1 MKNETVHI
9 DDLLNVSFAG
19 FEPTAPAFVWDNIAD
34 SLDKK
39 TNRRGFI
46 WWKAAIIVAVIAGLG
61 SLVLVNKNQST
72 EIAESNVMTD
82 KSNSNSKQAE
92 NPTTEKSVLD
102 QNNTEKQ
109 IQSGSND
116 QTRSTFRTNRIF
128 EAAKNTPTPQPEVDR
143 STNLHAINHTDQTSA
158 FAKLKSFGIRQE
170 ALALEQM
177 DELNALPKLQTDIV
191 PPTNILGGHFWV
203 GFGAGQVMSATAL
216 AVNPSFSN
224 YVHKNYTK
232 HQSAGEGLMAAMNF
246 AGTLAYKLSGK
257 HYLYTGANF
266 YQRRNSL
273 NFNFTDEAPAIN
285 AVGNVKKDI
294 FGNYPIKGYVQAGS
308 GVAVNFTGSNTFT
321 NIEIPLGWMAQYPF
335 GRGLTFIPS
344 AAAGLGFLSLN
355 SNNSTLNY
363 QLLEVEKVHRDWYR
377 KSYLMMNTSAG
388 VYKDLG
394 LRIKWGLNASAGYTL
409 SQMYLPGSPVRP
421 RAFTGGLTT
430 QIIWRLD

>member
-1 MKNETVHI
+1 
-9 DDLLNVSFAG
+9 LLVSQ
-19 FEPTAPAFVWDNIAD
+19 
-34 SLDKK
+34 
-39 TNRRGFI
+39 
-46 WWKAAIIVAVIAGLG
+46 
-61 SLVLVNKNQST
+61 NQST
-72 EIAESNVMTD
+72 EIAESNVVSD

-92 NPTTEKSVLD
+92 NPNKDNSILD
-102 QNNTEKQ
+102 QRNTEKQ
-109 IQSGSND
+109 ILSGSND
-116 QTRSTFRTNRIF
+116 QTRSTFKANRSF
-128 EAAKNTPTPQPEVDR
+128 ESPKNLPTPQPEVESITD
-143 STNLHAINHTDQTSA
+143 LHAANKVDQTSA

-170 ALALEQM
+170 ALGLGQM
-177 DELNALPKLQTDIV
+177 NELNALPNLQTDIV

-216 AVNPSFSN
+216 AVNPNFSN

-232 HQSAGEGLMAAMNF
+232 HQSGGEGLMAAMNF
-246 AGTLAYKLSGK
+246 AGTLAYKLGGK
-257 HYLYTGANF
+257 HYLYTGATY

-273 NFNFTDEAPAIN
+273 NFNFTDEAPALN

-308 GVAVNFTGSNTFT
+308 GVTVNFTGSNTFT

-335 GRGLTFIPS
+335 GKGLTFIPS
-344 AAAGLGFLSLN
+344 AAAGFGFLSLN